1 MLRDLIGDRAFFR
14 RFLQLA
20 VPVTLQY
27 FFAASLNLVDSV
39 MVGQLGA
46 VELAAVGLANRV
58 YFLLLLFLLGVSGGA
73 SMFAS
78 QFWGQKDVASIR
90 KVLGLSVSIAG
101 TAGLVFFGAGAFAS
115 GPILRIFSDDPAVV
129 ADGSRFLAISSASFV
144 MVAVTSCYAAV
155 LRSTGQ
161 VRLPMAVNVV
171 ALVLNT
177 VLNYVLIF
185 GMFGMPRMGV
195 AGSAVATTIARAV
208 ETAALIGF
216 SYRRRLVVA
225 ARLSE
230 LVGVSS
236 ELTRRFVQATAAVVI
251 KDMTWAIGITIYLAL
266 YARMGTDVVAA
277 LQIVFT
283 IQQLATV
290 FFAGISSAAMVMVG
304 NQIGAGDERTAYL
317 YAKRFLVITLLLG
330 AAIGLLTVL
339 GSGLILAPYRV
350 PAQVTADAR
359 SLLYVFAAFLAVST
373 FNTVAVVG
381 VLRAGGDTL
390 FCLVMD
396 LVAVYVIGMP
406 FAVTGALVLKL
417 PVATVFAGVTL
428 QEVFKFALCLK
439 RVVSKKWINN
449 LVSGFAGS
457 PATAHE

>member
-1 MLRDLIGDRAFFR
+1 LLRDLIGDRSFLR
-14 RFLQLA
+14 RFFQLA

-27 FFAASLNLVDSV
+27 FFAASLNLVDNV

-73 SMFAS
+73 SIFAS
-78 QFWGQKDVASIR
+78 QLWGQRDVASIR
-90 KVLGLSVSIAG
+90 KILGLSVSIAG
-101 TAGLVFFGAGAFAS
+101 TAGLLFFGAGAFAS
-115 GPILRIFSDDPAVV
+115 VPILRIFSDDPAVV
-129 ADGSRFLAISSASFV
+129 AEGSRFLAISSVSFV
-144 MVAVTSCYAAV
+144 MLAITSCYAAV
-155 LRSTGQ
+155 LRSTGE
-161 VRLPMAVNVV
+161 VKLPMMVNVV
-171 ALVLNT
+171 ALVVNT
-177 VLNYVLIF
+177 ALNYVLIF
-185 GMFGMPRMGV
+185 GLFGMPRLGV
-195 AGSAVATTIARAV
+195 AGSAIATVIARAV
-208 ETAALIGF
+208 ETAALLWF
-216 SYRRRLVVA
+216 SYSRRLVVA

-230 LVGVSS
+230 LTGISAD
-236 ELTRRFVQATAAVVI
+236 LARRFVLATGTVVT
-251 KDMTWAIGITIYLAL
+251 KDMIWAVGVTIYMAI
-266 YARMGTDVVAA
+266 YARMGTDVVAS

-290 FFAGISSAAMVMVG
+290 FFNGISSAALVMVG
-304 NQIGAGDERTAYL
+304 NRIGAGDERSAYA
-317 YAKRFLVITLLLG
+317 YAKRFLVITLLVG

-359 SLLYVFAAFLAVST
+359 SLLFVFAAFLAIST

-390 FCLVMD
+390 FCLIMD

-406 FAVTGALVLKL
+406 FAVIGALVLKL
-417 PVATVFAGVTL
+417 PVATVFACVTL

-439 RVVSKKWINN
+439 RVISRRWINN
-449 LVSGFAGS
+449 LVSDFAGR
-457 PATAHE
+457 PAAVNE